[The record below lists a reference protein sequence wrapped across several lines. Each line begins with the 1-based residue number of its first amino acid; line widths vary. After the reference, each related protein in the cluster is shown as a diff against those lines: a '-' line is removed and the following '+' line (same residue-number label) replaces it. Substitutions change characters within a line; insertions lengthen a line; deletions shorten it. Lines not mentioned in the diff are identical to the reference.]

1 MIAFNVL
8 LNITDLLAPR
18 ARTQVITNV
27 IPNAIKSGGR
37 PNIVIDS
44 AILRPIAP
52 PDNESKLALSAQAHA
67 LVPEIVLHYNANVIF
82 EKKISNIPI
91 KYSKIIFHPITNATN
106 SPTVTYEYIYAEPDV
121 WGTLT
126 PNSA

>member
-1 MIAFNVL
+1 MKTHVAILIAFNVL

-18 ARTQVITNV
+18 AKTQVITNV

-52 PDNESKLALSAQAHA
+52 PDNESKLALKAHAHA
-67 LVPEIVLHYNANVIF
+67 LVP
-82 EKKISNIPI
+82 
-91 KYSKIIFHPITNATN
+91 KIIQ
-106 SPTVTYEYIYAEPDV
+106 TY
-121 WGTLT
+121 
-126 PNSA
+126 